1 MAMTVKRVLC
11 TERVRTVPA
20 QFSWVDHR
28 LVRDRHLE
36 RCDPPAAALYLF
48 LVTVADGQGLSY
60 YSDAALVRRLS
71 MSTTRLNQARGDLVR
86 VGLVAWQRPLY
97 QVLALDSPPGSAARQ
112 LDADEI
118 DIRIGQLRAALGRT
132 P

>member
-1 MAMTVKRVLC
+1 M
-11 TERVRTVPA
+11 

-28 LVRDRHLE
+28 LVRDHYIE

-60 YSDAALVRRLS
+60 YSDPVVVRCLS
-71 MSTTRLNQARGDLVR
+71 LNVARLNQARADLVR
-86 VGLVAWQRPLY
+86 LGLIAWQRPLY
-97 QVLALDSPPGSAARQ
+97 QVLALDLPPAHAARE

-118 DIRIGQLRAALGRT
+118 DIRIGQLHAVLGRT

>member
-1 MAMTVKRVLC
+1 MTIKRVLC
-11 TERVRTVPA
+11 PERVRQVPA
-20 QFSWVDHR
+20 QFSWLDHR
-28 LVRDRHLE
+28 LVREPYLE

-71 MSTTRLNQARGDLVR
+71 LPPARLNQARGDLIR
-86 VGLVAWQRPLY
+86 LGLIAYQRPLY
-97 QVLALDSPPGSAARQ
+97 QVLALDVPPIGAARELSAA
-112 LDADEI
+112 EI
-118 DIRIGQLRAALGRT
+118 DARIGQLRAAIGRA